1 MFALAAIAL
10 ALLRPQ
16 VAVLDTSPF
25 MVRGTGFHPGERVTL
40 AITTRARVTRTV
52 IAGPRGGFTLRM
64 TSINLGAC
72 AGYAVRATGS
82 MGSRTSMRIIP
93 ECPDLQP

>member
-1 MFALAAIAL
+1 MFALAAVAL

-16 VAVLDTSPF
+16 VVVPDTSPF

-40 AITTRARVTRTV
+40 VVTAGSRVTRT
-52 IAGPRGGFTLRM
+52 ITAGVRGGFTLRM
-64 TSINLGAC
+64 TSVNLGSC
-72 AGYAVRATGS
+72 AGYSVRATGS
-82 MGSRTSMRIIP
+82 MGSRASMRIIP